1 MSTTANEPID
11 GISWTIPLR
20 RSYPYVSRDDDL
32 PSYNDPHQRNVA
44 SLLASIA
51 SFCMKV
57 DVSKIR
63 DIKSVAEVK
72 QIGRICNNEMTVED
86 YAQYINS
93 ILESLRFVDDKS
105 TILHL
110 NLLELDESSTNRSIP
125 NLQDYEHI
133 ILSSYS
139 STGKVIVF
147 LILRS
152 FHSKKLRIH

>member
-1 MSTTANEPID
+1 MLDIPILILLLSTPSKMSTTTNEPID

-32 PSYNDPHQRNVA
+32 ESYNDPYQRNVA

-57 DVSKIR
+57 DVSNVR
-63 DIKSVAEVK
+63 DIRVAEIK

-86 YAQYINS
+86 YAKYFDS
-93 ILESLRFVDDKS
+93 ILESLKTLVDKS

-110 NLLELDESSTNRSIP
+110 NLLELDETSTNRLIP
-125 NLQDYEHI
+125 NLQDKA
-133 ILSSYS
+133 SRW
-139 STGKVIVF
+139 TARKQRPF
-147 LILRS
+147 Q
-152 FHSKKLRIH
+152 